1 MDLRVSVAFFL
12 LALLALGV
20 LGVALYSAIFLPGG
34 VEQLLLRWRAAGWFP
49 RLKILEPPAL
59 FLRGLKSA
67 TTNKSE

>member
-34 VEQLLLRWRAAGWFP
+34 VEQLLLR
-49 RLKILEPPAL
+49 
-59 FLRGLKSA
+59 
-67 TTNKSE
+67 